1 MSSTNHSR
9 ATGTALK
16 TVLWFFFFMLTL
28 SWANPRCVYAAPA
41 DPFWHEM
48 DESKL
53 LKMVGKDKF
62 AFIDR
67 SSGSEMAVV
76 AMVVAAPPDMVWKVL
91 TDFENYTKY
100 IRECN
105 SAKVKKQSDKGATV
119 DFKMTLLKAGPVN
132 LASTY
137 TLAYTYQK
145 GKRMAFASVGDNGKT
160 LRGAWELIPVQ
171 GGKRT
176 VLFHS
181 TISDFKSAGSLA
193 KYMVERSPT
202 LQISVCL
209 ANAMV
214 NVEQIKRAAEKKAR

>member
-1 MSSTNHSR
+1 MSIRIHKR
-9 ATGTALK
+9 EEPAVVK
-16 TVLWFFFFMLTL
+16 MFLWFMFIAILL
-28 SWANPRCVYAAPA
+28 CYGAKPLQAAQA
-41 DPFWHEM
+41 DPFWHGM
-48 DESKL
+48 DEATL

-67 SSGSEMAVV
+67 TGGGEMAVV
-76 AMVVAAPPDMVWKVL
+76 AMVVDAPSDTIWKVL

-105 SAKVKKQSDKGATV
+105 SSKIKKQSDKGVTV

-132 LASTY
+132 LASSY
-137 TLAYTYQK
+137 TLSYTFEK
-145 GKRMAFASVGDNGKT
+145 GKRLVFTSVGDNGKSQHGT
-160 LRGAWELIPVQ
+160 WELVPVQ

-176 VLFHS
+176 ILFHS

-209 ANAMV
+209 ANAMIY
-214 NVEQIKRAAEKKAR
+214 VEQIKRAAEKVAR